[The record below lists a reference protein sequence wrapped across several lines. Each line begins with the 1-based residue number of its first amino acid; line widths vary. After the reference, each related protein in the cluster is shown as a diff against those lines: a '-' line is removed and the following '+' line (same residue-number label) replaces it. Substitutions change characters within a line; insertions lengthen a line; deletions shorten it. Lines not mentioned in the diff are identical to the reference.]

1 MPGILQAKTVYST
14 AMTSRKGAFVTGGTG
29 LIGHAVVE
37 RLLERGVPVVLMLR
51 SGADVRRAEALTK
64 LNEVARAHDTSLS
77 YASGDLAEADL
88 GLSQEGTAA
97 LSQAAHCFHLAALYD
112 IEAPADLTEKTNI
125 EGTKHLLSALR
136 KANFRGRLHHVSSIA
151 VAGDYAGTFTE
162 SMFQEGQKL
171 PHAYHR
177 SKLESEKLVRESG
190 LDYRVYRPSSVVGDS
205 KTGEIDRIDGIYNG
219 FGAIQ
224 KLAAALPS
232 WIRVPVPR
240 IRGRFNVVPVDYVA
254 DAMVHIALS
263 PSEARVFHLV
273 DPKPQRFVRMMATL
287 VKVAGG
293 PRLGPAVDFSRMAG
307 VKRTGAM
314 ASMLPS
320 VQELRTAVLK
330 DLGLPVNGLSSMN
343 LRVRFDDTNT
353 QAALRDTEIRCPH
366 LKTYAKTLYR
376 YYEDHLDP
384 MAQRPLRY
392 RKALAG
398 KVMLVTGSSRGI
410 GASTARIA
418 AEAGAKVLLVARD
431 EKALEEVAEGIRASG
446 GEAHV
451 YPTDLSHLEEVDA
464 LAESVLASHG
474 CVDVVVHNAA
484 RSIRRPATDALDRF
498 HDYERTMALN
508 YFSPVRL
515 TLRLLPSLRE
525 RGGTISHVLTMGVL
539 IPGPYFGAYQAS
551 KAALDAFGDSLAAEI
566 HHDGIHVSSVYLPL
580 VKTEMMAPTEEYAGR
595 VDAMTPDRAAI
606 MILDGIV
613 DRKRRVMTPQGR
625 VYAISNRLTPMA
637 TTRILNLIR
646 RTFPIGDAPSE
657 FPTEKAFI
665 SKAIGGSPI

>member
-1 MPGILQAKTVYST
+1 
-14 AMTSRKGAFVTGGTG
+14 MTSRKGAFVTGGTG
-29 LIGHAVVE
+29 LIGRAVVE

-51 SGADVRRAEALTK
+51 SGADERRAEALTK
-64 LNEVARAHDTSLS
+64 LSEVARVHDSSLS
-77 YASGDLAEADL
+77 YVSGDLNEANL
-88 GLSQEGTAA
+88 GLSDEGIAA
-97 LSQAAHCFHLAALYD
+97 LSQAAHCFHIAALYD

-136 KANFRGRLHHVSSIA
+136 KAGFAGRLHHVSSIA
-151 VAGDYAGTFTE
+151 VAGDYTGTFTE
-162 SMFQEGQKL
+162 SMFEEGQTL
-171 PHAYHR
+171 PDAYHR

-205 KTGEIDRIDGIYNG
+205 KSGEIDRLDGIYYG

-232 WIRVPVPR
+232 WVRVPVPR

-263 PSEARVFHLV
+263 PAEARVFHLV
-273 DPKPQRFVRMMATL
+273 DPSPQRFVRMMAAL

-293 PRLGPAVDFSRMAG
+293 PRLGPAIDFSRMRG
-307 VKRTGAM
+307 VKQAGSM

-330 DLGLPVNGLSSMN
+330 DLGLPANGLASMN
-343 LRVRFDDTNT
+343 LRVRFDDSNT

-366 LKTYAKTLYR
+366 FKTYAKTLYR

-384 MAQRPLRY
+384 MTQRPLRY

-431 EKALEEVAEGIRASG
+431 EKALEEVATGIRADR

-464 LAESVLASHG
+464 LAESVLAAHG
-474 CVDVVVHNAA
+474 GVDILVHNAA
-484 RSIRRPATDALDRF
+484 RSIRRPAIDALDRF

-515 TLRLLPSLRE
+515 TLRLLPSLRK
-525 RGGTISHVLTMGVL
+525 RSGTISHVLSMGVL
-539 IPGPYFGAYQAS
+539 VPGPYFGAYLAS
-551 KAALDAFGDSLAAEI
+551 KSALDAFGDSLAAEL
-566 HHDGIHVSSVYLPL
+566 HHEGIHVSSVYLPL
-580 VKTEMMAPTEEYAGR
+580 VKTEMAAPTEEFAGR

-613 DRKRRVMTPQGR
+613 DRKRRVMTPPGR
-625 VYAISNRLTPMA
+625 FFALSNRLTPMA
-637 TTRILNLIR
+637 TIRVLNLIR
-646 RTFPIGDAPSE
+646 RTFPIGDTPSE
-657 FPTEKAFI
+657 FPAEKAFI
-665 SKAIGGSPI
+665 TKAIGGSPI